1 MVSSAGNKRK
11 IPFRCIAEMVF
22 FFNVDKNISEMQT
35 IARLSCVE
43 SIGRINEKWEV
54 PDPLLSVGLVVMIR
68 IEIWLF

>member
-1 MVSSAGNKRK
+1 
-11 IPFRCIAEMVF
+11 MVF